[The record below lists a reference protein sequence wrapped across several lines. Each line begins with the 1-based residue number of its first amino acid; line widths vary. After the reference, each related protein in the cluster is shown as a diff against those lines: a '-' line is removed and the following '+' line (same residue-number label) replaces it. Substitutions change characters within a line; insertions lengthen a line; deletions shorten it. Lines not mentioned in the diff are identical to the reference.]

1 MNILIRIK
9 SLFSGEGFTAAQS
22 ELAATKASAASVKL
36 PQELEKGSA
45 KAEKEVD
52 KLNKQLRGT
61 NSALHATQALARGDI
76 FGAINQS
83 AAALSE
89 KLGNMG
95 KQLGAAFAGFGV
107 GWQIGTMIRELTGLG
122 NALDKLIVP
131 PAVAAKSIRDMAN
144 ERLAGLRAE
153 LDATKARMD
162 GLAKAADEAAKRVE
176 QAINARIAKREQAGV
191 QAEQAASAE
200 DRPIVAAQTS
210 LDVSR
215 QELEIARAKTA
226 EEKRNADETAKAI
239 AAEQERLGWAE
250 KQLAQAMAVV
260 NVYKELGKERPE
272 ELLVDVKTASE
283 RVDALK
289 KQIEDLRK
297 VAGEQAVQLEVTQT
311 AETKAETAV
320 KRAEGGLK
328 EAEARR
334 ESDRKAAADKI
345 TQEKADQDK
354 RDADARSREQEKSA
368 AAAQKAEGRR
378 LEAER
383 RAKLDQGKQAQDK
396 AQATREAAKT
406 DLDQSTQFREFALSP
421 RLRVEAD
428 RAERE
433 ANQKKE
439 RDERS
444 YQNLLKRARASGY
457 RAVENAA
464 GDFDVSRDPSVAG
477 TRSKRLADAVRAE
490 AERIKGEREKKEAD
504 QLEKDALR
512 AQVEAAALL
521 AKIAANTEQGP
532 VA

>member
-22 ELAATKASAASVKL
+22 ELTATKASAASVKL
-36 PQELEKGSA
+36 PQELEKGAA

-61 NSALHATQALARGDI
+61 NSALNATQALARGDV

-89 KLGNMG
+89 KLGNIG
-95 KQLGAAFAGFGV
+95 KQLGAAFAGFGI
-107 GWQIGTMIRELTGLG
+107 GWQVGTMIRDLTGLG
-122 NALDKLIVP
+122 NALDKLVVP
-131 PAVAAKSIRDMAN
+131 TIGAQKSLRDMAN
-144 ERLAGLRAE
+144 ERLSGLRAE
-153 LDATKARMD
+153 LDATKARME
-162 GLAKAADEAAKRVE
+162 GLTKAADDAAKRVE
-176 QAINARIAKREQAGV
+176 QAINAKIAKREQAGV

-200 DRPIVAAQTS
+200 DRPIVAVQTS

-250 KQLAQAMAVV
+250 KQLAEAEAIFK
-260 NVYKELGKERPE
+260 VYKDLGRSE
-272 ELLVDVKTASE
+272 EVAVDVKTASE

-297 VAGEQAVQLEVTQT
+297 VAGAQAVALEVTQT

-383 RAKLDQGKQAQDK
+383 RAKMDQGKQAQEK

-406 DLDQSTQFREFALSP
+406 DLDQSAQFRQFALSP

-428 RAERE
+428 KDERE

-464 GDFDVSRDPSVAG
+464 GDFDVSRDPRVAG

-490 AERIKGEREKKEAD
+490 AERLKGEREKKEAD

-512 AQVEAAALL
+512 AQVESAGLL

>member
-250 KQLAQAMAVV
+250 KQLAEAEAIFK
-260 NVYKELGKERPE
+260 VYKDLGRSE
-272 ELLVDVKTASE
+272 EVAVDVITASE
-283 RVDALK
+283 RVVALK

-297 VAGEQAVQLEVTQT
+297 VAGAQAIALEVTQT

-464 GDFDVSRDPSVAG
+464 GDFDISRDPSVAG

-490 AERIKGEREKKEAD
+490 AERLKGEREKKEAD

>member
-22 ELAATKASAASVKL
+22 ELAATKASAANVKL
-36 PQELEKGSA
+36 PQELEKGA
-45 KAEKEVD
+45 VKAEKEVD

-61 NSALHATQALARGDI
+61 NTALHATQALARGDI

-89 KLGNMG
+89 KLGNIG

-107 GWQIGTMIRELTGLG
+107 GWQLGTMIRELTGLG

-131 PAVAAKSIRDMAN
+131 PAAAGKSIRDMAN

-153 LDATKARMD
+153 LDATKARME
-162 GLAKAADEAAKRVE
+162 GLTKAADDAAKRVE

-191 QAEQAASAE
+191 QAEQAAPDE
-200 DRPIVAAQTS
+200 ERPIVAARTS

-226 EEKRNADETAKAI
+226 EEKRTADETAKAI

-250 KQLAQAMAVV
+250 KQLESVQAIAESL
-260 NVYKELGKERPE
+260 KGKGRDEA
-272 ELLVDVKTASE
+272 LLVDVKTASE

-297 VAGEQAVQLEVTQT
+297 VAGEQAVAIEVTQT

-320 KRAEGGLK
+320 MRAEGGLK

-334 ESDRKAAADKI
+334 ESDRKAAAAKI
-345 TQEKADQDK
+345 AQEKADQDK
-354 RDADARSREQEKSA
+354 RDADDRKREDDKKA
-368 AAAQKAEGRR
+368 VATQKAETRR

-406 DLDQSTQFREFALSP
+406 DLEQSAQFRQFALSP

-428 RAERE
+428 KAERE

-464 GDFDVSRDPSVAG
+464 GDFDISRDPRVAG

-512 AQVEAAALL
+512 AQVEAAQLL
-521 AKIAANTEQGP
+521 AKIAHNTEQGP
-532 VA
+532 VV

>member
-122 NALDKLIVP
+122 NALDRLIVP

-239 AAEQERLGWAE
+239 AAEQERLGWGE
-250 KQLAQAMAVV
+250 QRLAQIM
-260 NVYKELGKERPE
+260 ELYRSKGRPVE
-272 ELLVDVKTASE
+272 MIVDIRTARE

-289 KQIEDLRK
+289 KQIEDLRA
-297 VAGEQAVQLEVTQT
+297 VAGGQAVALEVTQT

-383 RAKLDQGKQAQDK
+383 RATLDQGKRAQDK

-406 DLDQSTQFREFALSP
+406 DLDQSAQFREFALSP

-428 RAERE
+428 RAERQ

-464 GDFDVSRDPSVAG
+464 GDFDVSRDPRVAG

-490 AERIKGEREKKEAD
+490 AERLKGEREKKEAD

-512 AQVEAAALL
+512 AQVESAALL